1 MGEAARDSVHAGNA
15 LDRVSMPHA
24 GGTEQKRSL
33 PRLGALREQRP
44 PLPCGRRCGGCDAA
58 LSHGMTEADLFEE
71 AELRLLSAAQ
81 LDHGVGG
88 SWVERAAESERC
100 QYVGDERS
108 PRGIRLRD
116 RETRDARLQE
126 CRRRHL
132 GAREGAQERRSRPD
146 RRVEQPRQGPTAPA
160 LLSDRT
166 ADARKAIVES
176 PGVDADV
183 DLRPQR
189 RTTAATVDARR
200 DPERGEVANERWHV
214 LFDRRVD
221 RDPLAVARQ
230 VPVAAEV
237 AEHAEQRWLVEV
249 RLVRRPDE
257 WDAENG
263 VAFHE
268 RARLAPAAPRQHAVI
283 VGHRQPASVDED
295 QLADGPRAS
304 IDSAAVRIDAA
315 EAPAVEAADS
325 VCGRHGLDRAD
336 ETVRRPHAGP
346 GPEATYVEPNA
357 RRRDVALVRDAA
369 ADRLRVA
376 RVVVGAE
383 DAVLGFAR
391 LHAALQLLEAALV
404 DGAERLDVH
413 GCFDCRQEPP
423 APAPT
428 MGPARSFSTV
438 SASSASSPSAD
449 AVLIPAN
456 SSSSQRRRIRWRS
469 ASSTWPPQAPY
480 SRRTAAAN
488 ASPRCSC
495 RARSDAGSPTAAFSQ
510 STTPTTR
517 PAARST
523 STLPYQRSPWRTVG
537 ANRSISSSASKSR
550 AHRRTV
556 SYSPAARRSRRTGRT
571 SRHRPANQSPTR
583 SRAGSPAS
591 CASSSGSPCSVT
603 RKPARS
609 AAIRSS
615 RAPAGPG
622 DNGSPASLREPI
634 APDGKAAPG
643 PDPH

>member
-88 SWVERAAESERC
+88 SSVERAAESERC
-100 QYVGDERS
+100 QHVGDERS

-116 RETRDARLQE
+116 REARDARLQE

-166 ADARKAIVES
+166 AEARKAIVES

-189 RTTAATVDARR
+189 RTAAATVDPRR

-214 LFDRRVD
+214 LFDRRVN

-230 VPVAAEV
+230 VPVAAYV
-237 AEHAEQRWLVEV
+237 AEHAEQQWLVEV

-295 QLADGPRAS
+295 HLADGPRAS
-304 IDSAAVRIDAA
+304 RDTAEVRVDAA
-315 EAPAVEAADS
+315 EAPAVEAAHR

-336 ETVRRPHAGP
+336 EAVRRPHAGP
-346 GPEATYVEPNA
+346 GREAADVEPNA

-413 GCFDCRQEPP
+413 ACFDCRQEPP

-438 SASSASSPSAD
+438 SASSAS
-449 AVLIPAN
+449 
-456 SSSSQRRRIRWRS
+456 
-469 ASSTWPPQAPY
+469 
-480 SRRTAAAN
+480 
-488 ASPRCSC
+488 
-495 RARSDAGSPTAAFSQ
+495 SPTAAFSQ

-537 ANRSISSSASKSR
+537 ANRSTSSSASKSR

-634 APDGKAAPG
+634 APDGKAA
-643 PDPH
+643 